1 MTSEQKI
8 MQALDALSGSTASA
22 HAKFSDGTRYCLMQL
37 YKFDAKMEV
46 THTDVA
52 ILGRNN
58 KGSKPTG
65 WKGTFTGTAY
75 YNQSVL
81 RKMLLSYKNSGI
93 MPTIDIQVS
102 NEDPTST
109 AGKQTVILKGC
120 LFKGGVLVKF
130 DASSDAPLEEDIE
143 GTFDDWEMPEEFNLL
158 AGMKEGE

>member
-1 MTSEQKI
+1 MKTEQKI
-8 MQALDALSGSTASA
+8 MDALDALSGSTASV
-22 HAKFSDGTRYCLMQL
+22 HAKFADGTRYCLMQL
-37 YKFDAKMEV
+37 YKFEAKMEV

-52 ILGRNN
+52 ILGRSN

-81 RKMLLSYKNSGI
+81 RKMLLAYKNSGV

-120 LFKGGVLVKF
+120 LFKGGVLAKF
-130 DASSDAPLEEDIE
+130 DASSDNPLEEDIE
-143 GTFDDWEMPEEFNLL
+143 GTFDDWEMPEEFTLL